1 MPINRKEMRW
11 SPTGIK
17 HRACKADSVSIIST
31 CPALVVRYQQGMAVL
46 GIVVILLSAITF
58 VTISTSQ
65 QVQQF
70 YSIEKAKW
78 DAEQNHLTSMQK
90 VKEIAK
96 FLRINSASQ
105 TLNMV
110 STPDE
115 TTLIKQTDLMGD
127 QQQPLQYFE
136 VSISQDEEDTF
147 YTAKFMRYPSLLRL
161 PTSIQQFSWDNRLT
175 EWLFNRKIDALS
187 EAYFPQSA
195 VKTDCVDLTP
205 ATIFW
210 IEGDCQLEN
219 GDIAHSN
226 ESLPLMLLIVDGDLS
241 LHADTHFHGLIV
253 MLSTTAHSHTL
264 HVAPSASIEGTYV
277 SNTPLNANVYGSLTP
292 STTVLKTLQAHTAL
306 AKIIPVPGS
315 WHSND

>member
-1 MPINRKEMRW
+1 MPINSREMRW
-11 SPTGIK
+11 PPTGVK
-17 HRACKADSVSIIST
+17 YPARKADSVSIIPI
-31 CPALVVRYQQGMAVL
+31 CPSVVVRHQQGMAVL
-46 GIVVILLSAITF
+46 GIVIILLSAITF
-58 VTISTSQ
+58 VTVSTSQ

-115 TTLIKQTDLMGD
+115 TTLIKQIDLMGE
-127 QQQPLQYFE
+127 QEQPLQHFE
-136 VSISQDEEDTF
+136 VSIFQDKEDTF
-147 YTAKFMRYPSLLRL
+147 YTAKFLRYPSLLRL
-161 PTSIQQFSWDNRLT
+161 PTSVQRFSWDNTVT
-175 EWLFNRKIDALS
+175 EWLFNRKIDVLS
-187 EAYFPQSA
+187 AAYFPQTA
-195 VKTDCVDLTP
+195 VKTDCVDLSP

-210 IEGDCQLEN
+210 IEGDCQLDN
-219 GDIAHSN
+219 RDIAHSN
-226 ESLPLMLLIVDGDLS
+226 DSHPLMLLIVDGDLS

-264 HVAPSASIEGTYV
+264 HVAPSASIKGTYV

-292 STTVLKTLQAHTAL
+292 STTVLKTLQAHTTL
-306 AKIIPVPGS
+306 AKIIPIPGS